1 MGSITNITKIKYIR
15 ILDKVYTVTDIS
27 MSDMTI
33 TAMEQEIA
41 LCDVPGDEVFD
52 FLELDE
58 FQIKICSRRQPAQI
72 INLAEW
78 KQNKAKEIVI
88 SS

>member
-33 TAMEQEIA
+33 TAMEQEVA
-41 LCDVPGDEVFD
+41 LCDVPADEVFD
-52 FLELDE
+52 FFELDE
-58 FQIKICSRRQPAQI
+58 FQIKFYTQRQPAQI

>member
-1 MGSITNITKIKYIR
+1 MSSITNITKIKYIR
-15 ILDKVYTVTDIS
+15 ILDKVYTVTDIT

-33 TAMEQEIA
+33 TAVEQEIA

-58 FQIKICSRRQPAQI
+58 FQIKFYTQRQSAQI

-78 KQNKAKEIVI
+78 KQNKAKEIMV

>member
-1 MGSITNITKIKYIR
+1 M
-15 ILDKVYTVTDIS
+15 DKVYTVTDIS

-41 LCDVPGDEVFD
+41 LCDVSGDEVFD

-78 KQNKAKEIVI
+78 KQKKPKK
-88 SS
+88 S

>member
-15 ILDKVYTVTDIS
+15 ILDKIYTVTDIS

-33 TAMEQEIA
+33 TAMEQEVA
-41 LCDVPGDEVFD
+41 LCDVPADEVFD

-58 FQIKICSRRQPAQI
+58 FQIKFYTQRQPAQI

>member
-1 MGSITNITKIKYIR
+1 
-15 ILDKVYTVTDIS
+15 

-33 TAMEQEIA
+33 TAVEQEIA

-58 FQIKICSRRQPAQI
+58 FQIKFYTQRQSAQI

-78 KQNKAKEIVI
+78 KQNKAKEIMV

>member
-1 MGSITNITKIKYIR
+1 M
-15 ILDKVYTVTDIS
+15 DKVYTVTGIS

-33 TAMEQEIA
+33 TAVEQDVV

-52 FLELDE
+52 FWELDE
-58 FQIKICSRRQPAQI
+58 FQIKFYTQRQPAQI
-72 INLAEW
+72 INLAKW
-78 KQNKAKEIVI
+78 KQNKAKEIIV

>member
-1 MGSITNITKIKYIR
+1 MSSITNITKIKYIR
-15 ILDKVYTVTDIS
+15 ILDKVYMVTDIS

-33 TAMEQEIA
+33 TAVKQDVV

-58 FQIKICSRRQPAQI
+58 FQIKFYTQRKPAQI
-72 INLAEW
+72 INLIEW
-78 KQNKAKEIVI
+78 KQNKAKEIIV

>member
-1 MGSITNITKIKYIR
+1 M
-15 ILDKVYTVTDIS
+15 VTDIS

-33 TAMEQEIA
+33 TAVKQDVA

-58 FQIKICSRRQPAQI
+58 FQIKFYTQRQPAQI

-78 KQNKAKEIVI
+78 KQNKAKEIIV

>member
-1 MGSITNITKIKYIR
+1 M
-15 ILDKVYTVTDIS
+15 DKVYTVTDIS

-33 TAMEQEIA
+33 TAMEQEVA
-41 LCDVPGDEVFD
+41 LCDVPADEVFD

-58 FQIKICSRRQPAQI
+58 FQIKFYTQRQSAQI

>member
-1 MGSITNITKIKYIR
+1 M
-15 ILDKVYTVTDIS
+15 DKVYTVTDIT

-33 TAMEQEIA
+33 TAVEQEIA

-58 FQIKICSRRQPAQI
+58 FQIKFYTQRQSAQI

-78 KQNKAKEIVI
+78 KQNKAKEIMV

>member
-1 MGSITNITKIKYIR
+1 M
-15 ILDKVYTVTDIS
+15 VTDIS

-33 TAMEQEIA
+33 TAVEQDVA

-58 FQIKICSRRQPAQI
+58 FQIKFYSQRKPAQI

>member
-33 TAMEQEIA
+33 TAMEQEVA
-41 LCDVPGDEVFD
+41 LCDVPADEV
-52 FLELDE
+52 DE
-58 FQIKICSRRQPAQI
+58 FQIKFYTQRQPAQI

>member
-1 MGSITNITKIKYIR
+1 M
-15 ILDKVYTVTDIS
+15 VTDIS

-33 TAMEQEIA
+33 TAVKQDVV

-58 FQIKICSRRQPAQI
+58 FQIKFYTQRKPAQI
-72 INLAEW
+72 INLIEW
-78 KQNKAKEIVI
+78 KQNKTKEIIV

>member
-1 MGSITNITKIKYIR
+1 
-15 ILDKVYTVTDIS
+15 

-33 TAMEQEIA
+33 TAMEQEVA
-41 LCDVPGDEVFD
+41 LCDVPDDEVFD

-58 FQIKICSRRQPAQI
+58 FQIKFYTQRQSAQI

>member
-1 MGSITNITKIKYIR
+1 M
-15 ILDKVYTVTDIS
+15 VTDIS
-27 MSDMTI
+27 MSNMTI
-33 TAMEQEIA
+33 TAVEQEVA
-41 LCDVPGDEVFD
+41 LCDVQGDEVFD

-58 FQIKICSRRQPAQI
+58 FQIKFYTQRHPAQI

>member
-1 MGSITNITKIKYIR
+1 MKLIENITKIKY
-15 ILDKVYTVTDIS
+15 LAFKDKVYTVTDIS

-33 TAMEQEIA
+33 TAVEQEVA

-52 FLELDE
+52 FWELDE

-78 KQNKAKEIVI
+78 K
-88 SS
+88 

>member
-1 MGSITNITKIKYIR
+1 
-15 ILDKVYTVTDIS
+15 

-41 LCDVPGDEVFD
+41 LCDVSGDEVFD

-78 KQNKAKEIVI
+78 KQKKPKK
-88 SS
+88 S

>member
-15 ILDKVYTVTDIS
+15 ILDKVYMVTDIS

-33 TAMEQEIA
+33 TAMEQEVA
-41 LCDVPGDEVFD
+41 LCDVPADEVFD

-58 FQIKICSRRQPAQI
+58 FQIKFYTQRQPAQI

-78 KQNKAKEIVI
+78 KQNKDKEIVI

>member
-1 MGSITNITKIKYIR
+1 MSSITNITKIKYIR
-15 ILDKVYTVTDIS
+15 ILDKVTDIS

-33 TAMEQEIA
+33 TAMEQEVA
-41 LCDVPGDEVFD
+41 LCNVPGDEVFD

>member
-15 ILDKVYTVTDIS
+15 ILDKVYMVTDIS

-33 TAMEQEIA
+33 TAMEQEVA
-41 LCDVPGDEVFD
+41 LCDVPADEVFD

-58 FQIKICSRRQPAQI
+58 FQIKFYTQRQPAQI

>member
-1 MGSITNITKIKYIR
+1 MSSITNITKIKYIR
-15 ILDKVYTVTDIS
+15 ILDKVYMVTDIS
-27 MSDMTI
+27 MSNMTI
-33 TAMEQEIA
+33 TAVEQEVA
-41 LCDVPGDEVFD
+41 LCDVQGDEVFD

-58 FQIKICSRRQPAQI
+58 FQIKFYTQRHPAQI